1 MDNSALAGY
10 AIGSWLKNYI
20 DRGQMRTQRERLLAG
35 QANTNSTQSTN
46 MPDVANTPGYG
57 QATADTLS
65 FGPLSKLAEV
75 TQQSVAQQ
83 PTAQPDVSSM
93 QGYGQATPQTLSLGG
108 GRRFRGY
115 WAVLRLWLARL
126 HRVPKSSYSQQISP
140 HISRPSSRH
149 RITL

>member
-75 TQQSVAQQ
+75 TQQSAAQQ

-108 GRRFRGY
+108 STADDSGDIGQCFGY
-115 WAVLRLWLARL
+115 GWQDCTECQRAATANRYHLIYPGPAAG
-126 HRVPKSSYSQQISP
+126 
-140 HISRPSSRH
+140 
-149 RITL
+149 TE